1 MLRDSAAGVRGQE
14 RGLAVA
20 PNFGHYRF
28 CMAGLLRFG
37 ESGLEMFISALF
49 RGNGFSLSA
58 NMAVVLT
65 LMLSLAIGF
74 GGVGFVLAVLTVH
87 VLATRLEVISKSF
100 RKFNRNFL
108 LSDNG
113 IISVTIIV
121 YVLATILVTAYHI
134 DNTREIETSL
144 KLFLIGYF
152 IFNCVEDFSL
162 RAIFIGSA
170 VGAIVA
176 CGYALY
182 EVGFL
187 GLERADG
194 PTNAIRFGMIAIL
207 FSGLSLVGLLFA
219 PGPRWFSILMTLGAF
234 GGLLAG
240 FLSGSRG
247 AIIAIPAL
255 VLLLLPRIWRQPN
268 KSAISFLALFVV
280 SAMSLGMLDVGSLR
294 LRAIAAL
301 DHLQFE
307 QDSPMEVAGSEQE
320 AAMAGADS
328 EQPVSMEESISAR
341 VQLLALSFQVFRE
354 NPVFGG
360 GGGGWEREAFRRMQ
374 PNETGIVLPTHF
386 NQAHNQYANDF
397 ARGGLVRGIAGLAL
411 LGVPMF
417 LFFRSGPFSDREGS
431 VAALAGLMTCVGFSV
446 FCLTESV
453 MSLSLPVSV
462 YAVLVCYLMA
472 AKSARQAS
480 ESPVAS
486 VVAQMA
492 SASQTVSKP

>member
-1 MLRDSAAGVRGQE
+1 
-14 RGLAVA
+14 
-20 PNFGHYRF
+20 
-28 CMAGLLRFG
+28 
-37 ESGLEMFISALF
+37 MFISSLR

-58 NMAVVLT
+58 NMAIVLT
-65 LMLSLAIGF
+65 LALSLTVGF

-87 VLATRLEVISKSF
+87 ILATRLEVISRSLGN
-100 RKFNRNFL
+100 FNRDFL
-108 LSDNG
+108 LSDVG
-113 IISVTIIV
+113 IVSVTIIV
-121 YVLATILVTAYHI
+121 YVLAIILVAAYHV

-152 IFNCVEDFSL
+152 VVNCVEDYSL

-170 VGAIVA
+170 MGAVLA

-194 PTNAIRFGMIAIL
+194 PTNAIRFGMMATL
-207 FSGLSLVGLLFA
+207 FSGLSLVALLFA

-234 GGLLAG
+234 GGLLAS

-247 AIIAIPAL
+247 AIIAIPVL
-255 VLLLLPRIWRQPN
+255 VLVLLPRIWRCPR
-268 KSAISFLALFVV
+268 KSAISFLALYVAT
-280 SAMSLGMLDVGSLR
+280 AMSLMMLDVGSLR

-301 DHLQFE
+301 DELQFE
-307 QDSPMEVAGSEQE
+307 QEAGVDVAGPEGT
-320 AAMAGADS
+320 AAVAGPEPVALA
-328 EQPVSMEESISAR
+328 QPVSMEESVRAR
-341 VQLLALSFQVFRE
+341 QQLLALSFHMFRE
-354 NPVFGG
+354 NTVFGG
-360 GGGGWEREAFRRMQ
+360 GGYGWEREALRRMQ
-374 PNETGIVLPTHF
+374 PNETGMVLPTHF

-397 ARGGLVRGIAGLAL
+397 ARGGLIRGFAGLAL

-417 LFFRSGPFSDREGS
+417 LFFRSKPFSDREGS
-431 VAALAGLMTCVGFSV
+431 VAALAGLMTCVAFSV

-472 AKSARQAS
+472 AKSARQGS
-480 ESPVAS
+480 QRTGEGSRYM
-486 VVAQMA
+486 Q
-492 SASQTVSKP
+492 SAAVNGVPGGVTP

>member
-1 MLRDSAAGVRGQE
+1 
-14 RGLAVA
+14 
-20 PNFGHYRF
+20 
-28 CMAGLLRFG
+28 
-37 ESGLEMFISALF
+37 MFISSLR

-58 NMAVVLT
+58 NMAIVLT
-65 LMLSLAIGF
+65 LALSLTVGF

-87 VLATRLEVISKSF
+87 ILATRLEVISRSLGN
-100 RKFNRNFL
+100 FNRDFL
-108 LSDNG
+108 LSDVG
-113 IISVTIIV
+113 IVSVTIIA
-121 YVLATILVTAYHI
+121 YVLAIVLVAAYHV

-152 IFNCVEDFSL
+152 VVNCVEDYSL

-170 VGAIVA
+170 IGAILA

-194 PTNAIRFGMIAIL
+194 PTNAIRFGMMATL
-207 FSGLSLVGLLFA
+207 FSGLSLVALLFT

-234 GGLLAG
+234 GGLLAS

-247 AIIAIPAL
+247 AIIAIPVL
-255 VLLLLPRIWRQPN
+255 VLLLLPRIWRRPR
-268 KSAISFLALFVV
+268 KSAISFLALYVAT
-280 SAMSLGMLDVGSLR
+280 AMSLMMLDVGSLR

-301 DHLQFE
+301 DQLQFE
-307 QDSPMEVAGSEQE
+307 QEADVDVAGSEGT
-320 AAMAGADS
+320 AAVAGS
-328 EQPVSMEESISAR
+328 EPVALAQPVSMEESVRAR
-341 VQLLALSFQVFRE
+341 QQLLALSFRMFRE

-360 GGGGWEREAFRRMQ
+360 GGYGWEREALRRMQ
-374 PNETGIVLPTHF
+374 PNETGMVLPTHF

-397 ARGGLVRGIAGLAL
+397 ARGGLIRGFAGLAL

-417 LFFRSGPFSDREGS
+417 LFFRSKPFSDRQGS
-431 VAALAGLMTCVGFSV
+431 VAALAGLMTCVAFSV

-462 YAVLVCYLMA
+462 YAVLVCYLMG
-472 AKSARQAS
+472 AKSAHQGSRRKGEGRRYVQ
-480 ESPVAS
+480 
-486 VVAQMA
+486 
-492 SASQTVSKP
+492 SAAVNGVPGAATP